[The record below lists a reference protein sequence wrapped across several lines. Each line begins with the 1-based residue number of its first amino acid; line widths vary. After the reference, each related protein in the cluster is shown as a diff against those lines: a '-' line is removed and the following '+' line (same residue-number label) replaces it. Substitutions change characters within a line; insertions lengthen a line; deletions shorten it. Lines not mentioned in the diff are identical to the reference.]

1 MLRILSLL
9 SVLTLAGCA
18 TGMYNEP
25 DAGDAAK
32 LSVDNQLS
40 VASQDENAGG
50 WQMPTSS
57 AAKAEIFKVD
67 GDRISEQGG
76 VESVFID
83 AGERSVEVFADQ
95 GGILRFGK
103 FRHTFEEKGIYQVRV
118 KPSSGNKGDYTLE
131 LVKAS
136 APDDV
141 LVSKN
146 F

>member
-76 VESVFID
+76 VEHQGRLLPG
-83 AGERSVEVFADQ
+83 AGQ
-95 GGILRFGK
+95 GLRTK
-103 FRHTFEEKGIYQVRV
+103 
-118 KPSSGNKGDYTLE
+118 
-131 LVKAS
+131 
-136 APDDV
+136 
-141 LVSKN
+141 
-146 F
+146 